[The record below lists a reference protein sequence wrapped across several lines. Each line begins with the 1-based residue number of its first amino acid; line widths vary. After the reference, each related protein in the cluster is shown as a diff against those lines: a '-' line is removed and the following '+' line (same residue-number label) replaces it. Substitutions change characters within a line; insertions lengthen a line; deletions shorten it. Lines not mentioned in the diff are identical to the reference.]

1 MTWQRQGVLVFIM
14 AMALSSLHAAEM
26 TERQME
32 QAQQV
37 LRELADA
44 NQVIAQQDAA
54 LSAAERQARQ
64 HLLAAEVS
72 LLEAKAWMDRGLP
85 AEAGQAF
92 LQSGIDL
99 AAIDALYRDALQPR
113 LGQAFAAR
121 LSLAR
126 GLLGGDYLTPPQS
139 SDAEAVTSAPVEV
152 LVEGTAVES
161 TAVESTAVESTA
173 ADAVEAENVKQ
184 PADPAAVDDPATEA
198 SETP

>member
-161 TAVESTAVESTA
+161 TAVESTA